1 MSKLFTAS
9 WCVNCKPIKALIE
22 SKGYDVEV
30 VDVDNNPTLVRDS
43 GVRSIPSLLL
53 DDGSLVV
60 GSAKIQ
66 EVIKEKYDANTDA
79 N

>member
-9 WCVNCKPIKALIE
+9 WCVNCKPIKSLIE
-22 SKGYDVEV
+22 SKDYDVEI
-30 VDVDNNPTLVRDS
+30 VDVDENPDLVRDS

-60 GSAKIQ
+60 GSTKIQ
-66 EVIKEKYDANTDA
+66 EVIKEKYGTATDA